1 MERRFEA
8 AEATLHRAGERTLAM
23 AGEITFERLTRADLP
38 LMHRWLNN
46 AEVALWYGVGDDNR
60 KNPTIDEV
68 IAEYEENFV
77 PDPKNLAFVILL
89 DGRQIGYIQC
99 YRLGDYPDY
108 AKELDEDPD
117 AWAIDILIGEDVRGQ
132 GVGAR
137 AIERLV
143 EEHIFSRP
151 AVTTCF
157 ISPDPENERAKRA
170 YARAGF
176 RYVKTVWL
184 ESEKGYE
191 YVMRRDRGGDA

>member
-1 MERRFEA
+1 MP
-8 AEATLHRAGERTLAM
+8 
-23 AGEITFERLTRADLP
+23 GEISFERLTRADLP
-38 LMHRWLNN
+38 LLHRWLNS
-46 AEVALWYGVGDDNR
+46 AEVALFYGVGDDNH
-60 KNPTIDEV
+60 KNPTMDEV
-68 IAEYEENFV
+68 IEEYKENFV
-77 PDPKNLAFVILL
+77 PDPKNQAFIIHLA
-89 DGRQIGYIQC
+89 GRPVGYIQC

-117 AWAIDILIGEDVRGQ
+117 AWAIDIFIGEDDVRERGI
-132 GVGAR
+132 GSR

-143 EEHIFSRP
+143 KEQIFSRP

-170 YARAGF
+170 YEKAGF

-191 YVMRRDRGGDA
+191 YVMRCDRRTDG